1 MYVHFYKPVFLVA
14 FLEKTGTET
23 HKVAEIEKTQTIEE
37 NSRQKIA
44 KERGDAC
51 QCAKSWS
58 TKFVKF
64 AFKLKLIISES
75 MSEKKIIT
83 NRVNEMH
90 RVKEHIYQFY

>member
-1 MYVHFYKPVFLVA
+1 MFLVA

-51 QCAKSWS
+51 QWSKSKW
-58 TKFVKF
+58 TKFVKS
-64 AFKLKLIISES
+64 AFKLEIIFES
-75 MSEKKIIT
+75 
-83 NRVNEMH
+83 
-90 RVKEHIYQFY
+90 IYGI

>member
-1 MYVHFYKPVFLVA
+1 MRFKQSRGKFSGLFIDNNCKNYNSIEKYLYVHCYKSVFLVA

-51 QCAKSWS
+51 QWSKS
-58 TKFVKF
+58 K
-64 AFKLKLIISES
+64 
-75 MSEKKIIT
+75 
-83 NRVNEMH
+83 
-90 RVKEHIYQFY
+90 